1 MGKSRKLHRY
11 VRKNGECGDSKKKN
25 GEKTMNNWRDKL
37 YRFMQGRYGRI
48 DELGRFLMYLLFGLL
63 LVSFFVRNSIFSLLI
78 LLVLIYDY
86 YRILSKDISAR
97 YQENQHYIQAREKV
111 RTKWN
116 KLTGSHGDSTHRIY
130 KCPTCGQKSGY
141 QKEKEKYRFTVQI
154 ATVILSNAP
163 D

>member
-1 MGKSRKLHRY
+1 
-11 VRKNGECGDSKKKN
+11 
-25 GEKTMNNWRDKL
+25 MNNWRDKL

-63 LVSFFVRNSIFSLLI
+63 LVSFFVRSSIFSLLI

-97 YQENQHYIQAREKV
+97 YQENQHYIQAREKSKNKMEQTDRKSRRQHPSNLQMSDL
-111 RTKWN
+111 RTKSPGN
-116 KLTGSHGDSTHRIY
+116 
-130 KCPTCGQKSGY
+130 

-154 ATVILSNAP
+154 ATVIYQTHLINL
-163 D
+163 

>member
-1 MGKSRKLHRY
+1 
-11 VRKNGECGDSKKKN
+11 
-25 GEKTMNNWRDKL
+25 MNNWRDKL

-63 LVSFFVRNSIFSLLI
+63 LVSFFVRSSIFSLLI

-130 KCPTCGQKSGY
+130 KPADKKSGY

-154 ATVILSNAP
+154 ATVILLNAP

>member
-1 MGKSRKLHRY
+1 
-11 VRKNGECGDSKKKN
+11 
-25 GEKTMNNWRDKL
+25 MNNWRDKL

-63 LVSFFVRNSIFSLLI
+63 LVSFFVRSSIFSLLI

-111 RTKWN
+111 RN
-116 KLTGSHGDSTHRIY
+116 KNGQTDRKSRRRTHRIY
-130 KCPTCGQKSGY
+130 KCPTWRTKSPGT
-141 QKEKEKYRFTVQI
+141 KRKRKNI
-154 ATVILSNAP
+154 DSLSKLQL
-163 D
+163 

>member
-1 MGKSRKLHRY
+1 
-11 VRKNGECGDSKKKN
+11 
-25 GEKTMNNWRDKL
+25 MNNWRNKL

-48 DELGRFLMYLLFGLL
+48 DELGRFLMYLLFGL
-63 LVSFFVRNSIFSLLI
+63 

-130 KCPTCGQKSGY
+130 KCPTCGQKVRVPKGKGKISIHCPNCNCNFI
-141 QKEKEKYRFTVQI
+141 KRT
-154 ATVILSNAP
+154 
-163 D
+163 

>member
-1 MGKSRKLHRY
+1 
-11 VRKNGECGDSKKKN
+11 
-25 GEKTMNNWRDKL
+25 MNNWRDKL

-63 LVSFFVRNSIFSLLI
+63 LVSFFVRSSIFSLLI

-116 KLTGSHGDSTHRIY
+116 KLTGKSRRQHPSNLQMSDLRTKSPGTKRKRKNIDS
-130 KCPTCGQKSGY
+130 
-141 QKEKEKYRFTVQI
+141 
-154 ATVILSNAP
+154 LSKLQL
-163 D
+163 

>member
-1 MGKSRKLHRY
+1 
-11 VRKNGECGDSKKKN
+11 
-25 GEKTMNNWRDKL
+25 MNNWRDKL

-63 LVSFFVRNSIFSLLI
+63 LVSFFVRSSIFSLLI

-86 YRILSKDISAR
+86 YRILSRDISAR

-111 RTKWN
+111 RTPIEFTNVRPADK
-116 KLTGSHGDSTHRIY
+116 
-130 KCPTCGQKSGY
+130 KSGY

>member
-1 MGKSRKLHRY
+1 
-11 VRKNGECGDSKKKN
+11 
-25 GEKTMNNWRDKL
+25 MNNWRDKL

-63 LVSFFVRNSIFSLLI
+63 LVSFFVRSSIFSLLI

-97 YQENQHYIQAREKV
+97 YQENQHYIQARKK

-116 KLTGSHGDSTHRIY
+116 KLTGSHGDSNLMNLLNVRPADKVRVPKGKGKISIH
-130 KCPTCGQKSGY
+130 CPNCNCNFIKRT
-141 QKEKEKYRFTVQI
+141 
-154 ATVILSNAP
+154 
-163 D
+163 

>member
-1 MGKSRKLHRY
+1 
-11 VRKNGECGDSKKKN
+11 
-25 GEKTMNNWRDKL
+25 MNNWRDKL

-63 LVSFFVRNSIFSLLI
+63 LVSFF
-78 LLVLIYDY
+78 
-86 YRILSKDISAR
+86 AR

-130 KCPTCGQKSGY
+130 KCPTCGQKVRVPKGKGKISIHCPNCNCNFI
-141 QKEKEKYRFTVQI
+141 KRT
-154 ATVILSNAP
+154 
-163 D
+163 

>member
-1 MGKSRKLHRY
+1 
-11 VRKNGECGDSKKKN
+11 
-25 GEKTMNNWRDKL
+25 MNNWRDKL

-63 LVSFFVRNSIFSLLI
+63 LVSFFVRSSIFSLLI

-116 KLTGSHGDSTHRIY
+116 KLTGKSRRQHPSNYTNVS
-130 KCPTCGQKSGY
+130 TCGQKVRVPKG
-141 QKEKEKYRFTVQI
+141 KGKYRFTVQI

>member
-1 MGKSRKLHRY
+1 
-11 VRKNGECGDSKKKN
+11 
-25 GEKTMNNWRDKL
+25 MNNWRDKL

-63 LVSFFVRNSIFSLLI
+63 LVSFFVRSSIFSLLI

-116 KLTGSHGDSTHRIY
+116 KLTGSHGDPSNLQMSDLRT
-130 KCPTCGQKSGY
+130 KSPGT
-141 QKEKEKYRFTVQI
+141 KRKRKNI
-154 ATVILSNAP
+154 DSLSKLQL
-163 D
+163 

>member
-1 MGKSRKLHRY
+1 
-11 VRKNGECGDSKKKN
+11 
-25 GEKTMNNWRDKL
+25 MNNWRDKL

-63 LVSFFVRNSIFSLLI
+63 LVSFFVRSSIFSLLI

-111 RTKWN
+111 RTNVRPADK
-116 KLTGSHGDSTHRIY
+116 
-130 KCPTCGQKSGY
+130 KSGY

>member
-1 MGKSRKLHRY
+1 
-11 VRKNGECGDSKKKN
+11 
-25 GEKTMNNWRDKL
+25 MNNWRDKL

-63 LVSFFVRNSIFSLLI
+63 LVSFFVRSSIFSLLI

-130 KCPTCGQKSGY
+130 KCPTCGQKV
-141 QKEKEKYRFTVQI
+141 R
-154 ATVILSNAP
+154 AP
-163 D
+163 KGKGKISIHCPKCNCNFIKRT

>member
-1 MGKSRKLHRY
+1 
-11 VRKNGECGDSKKKN
+11 
-25 GEKTMNNWRDKL
+25 MNNWRDKL

-63 LVSFFVRNSIFSLLI
+63 FVSFFVRSSIFSLLI

-111 RTKWN
+111 R
-116 KLTGSHGDSTHRIY
+116 DR
-130 KCPTCGQKSGY
+130 KS
-141 QKEKEKYRFTVQI
+141 V
-154 ATVILSNAP
+154 V
-163 D
+163 

>member
-1 MGKSRKLHRY
+1 
-11 VRKNGECGDSKKKN
+11 
-25 GEKTMNNWRDKL
+25 MNNWRDKL

-63 LVSFFVRNSIFSLLI
+63 LVSFFVRSSIFSLLI

-116 KLTGSHGDSTHRIY
+116 KLTGSHGDIEFTNVRPAD
-130 KCPTCGQKSGY
+130 KKSGY